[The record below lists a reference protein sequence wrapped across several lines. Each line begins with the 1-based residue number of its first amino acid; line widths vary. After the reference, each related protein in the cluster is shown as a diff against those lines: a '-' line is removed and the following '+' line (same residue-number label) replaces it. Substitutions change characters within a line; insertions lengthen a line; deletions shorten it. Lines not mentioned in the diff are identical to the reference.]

1 MKRLK
6 FLLPLI
12 MGFVLIACSVSND
25 EDNNNPNNNG
35 NNGSTPETEEPT
47 TENLPSGV
55 TISDETVQL
64 NSVQL
69 KNIISA
75 DNANSTLTFSAALP
89 EEQIPAKGEI
99 LLQFTPTEELPYGFL
114 GRVTSVT
121 QNNDKIIVATEAPTL
136 IEAFDKLCL
145 NDTFDLV
152 PNEMRASIET
162 DEDGYKILSQDVK
175 LNVGPAAVKGEVG
188 FGAKLIIDSDID
200 NEKGLKDVDIS
211 LGVKINA
218 LANATIKATDEG
230 DAQTN
235 ICPAIQIPSP
245 GRIALKIDLQPKL
258 IMKWSGEAS
267 LSAGAEF
274 SSSKIFNIRQN
285 GQWGSAANNESSP
298 VCTSKTSADAAMEF
312 ALKGEVLQGV
322 ALCFEIRLFG
332 RDELQINVN
341 PYTGC
346 KLSAEIDSEFS
357 RNGYESF
364 KDISVTSALEVGADA
379 SAKADL
385 FFVEA
390 KWEDTLFSKTFL
402 EQPYYIFPEFSE
414 GKYEVDD
421 DNIAQTSVKAARDTF
436 MELTIGVGQYDGD
449 DNLVKVGGELPYH
462 FEGVFTNP
470 LSAQFQHADDYTY
483 WSVIKWGN
491 GYLKCTEIEEEVSIV
506 GKWQRLWRMYD
517 DGEKQ
522 FNDNGFYSGW
532 VLNKDGS
539 GYFYSGQD
547 GDYGEDWMVYTCS
560 KIDNILYVHIKYID
574 ETTGVIYEDDGE
586 ECQVLELTKTHL
598 KWIENG
604 YKTCYFERIE

>member
-75 DNANSTLTFSAALP
+75 DDANSTLTFSAALP
-89 EEQIPAKGEI
+89 EEQIPTKGEI

-162 DEDGYKILSQDVK
+162 DEDGYKILSQDVE
-175 LNVGPAAVKGEVG
+175 LNVGPATVKGEVG

-200 NEKGLKDVDIS
+200 NEKGLKNVDIS
-211 LGVKINA
+211 LGAKINA
-218 LANATIKATDEG
+218 LANATIKTTDEG

-245 GRIALKIDLQPKL
+245 GRIALKIDLQPKF

-267 LSAGAEF
+267 LSAGVEF
-274 SSSKIFNIRQN
+274 SSSKVFNIRQD
-285 GQWGSAANNESSP
+285 GQWGSAANNESAP
-298 VCTSKTSADAAMEF
+298 DCTSKTSADAAMEF

-322 ALCFEIRLFG
+322 ALCSEIRLFG

-449 DNLVKVGGELPYH
+449 GNLVKVGGELPYH
-462 FEGVFTNP
+462 FEEVFTNP
-470 LSAQFQHADDYTY
+470 LSAQFQHTDDYTY

-491 GYLKCTEIEEEVSIV
+491 SYLKCTEIGGENVWVKVSYHPSCDEDTDFIPGEVLILSNNQTGYLYTTLEAYHNNDISQKKYITYYYCDIENNEFGFTCEEED
-506 GKWQRLWRMYD
+506 YD
-517 DGEKQ
+517 FSLIK
-522 FNDNGFYSGW
+522 YSPKE
-532 VLNKDGS
+532 LII
-539 GYFYSGQD
+539 
-547 GDYGEDWMVYTCS
+547 GD
-560 KIDNILYVHIKYID
+560 KIDEYWFFSKL
-574 ETTGVIYEDDGE
+574 
-586 ECQVLELTKTHL
+586 Q
-598 KWIENG
+598 
-604 YKTCYFERIE
+604 